1 MIIDQGDKEVQNT
14 SLNKYALACALV
26 ASMVSIVSGYDT
38 GVMSGAMI
46 FIKEDLGISDT
57 QQEILAGI
65 LNTYHV
71 LSSRFYDLAGL
82 PSGILKKGREVLLTG
97 CYLRTTAESSGH
109 PRLLPTEYLV
119 ILLDENQDDDAML
132 LGAQFCSDS
141 FSSISLEAVNN
152 GASYSLYARIENI
165 ESAEIR
171 GNFGTSQRKQITLV
185 DGDGVALN
193 FFLWSE
199 QVLLANL
206 FRVGCMLALDKPYVA
221 SSAECGIQTN
231 EEFCLEYGSA
241 TQLYLVP
248 YIQHEEQLE
257 ELLMSIGRA
266 ILKDPKILLLDE
278 ATSALDA
285 ECACIDTNLCI
296 CMFFLNLGDF
306 LVQKLGEGVKGVYIS
321 IDVDCLDPAFAPG
334 VSHIEPGGLSFRDVL
349 NILHNLQGDVVA
361 GDVVELNPQR
371 DTVDGMTAM
380 VAAKLVREMVAKIA
394 K

>member
-1 MIIDQGDKEVQNT
+1 MNYFSSIAKEEHVPYNI
-14 SLNKYALACALV
+14 AL
-26 ASMVSIVSGYDT
+26 
-38 GVMSGAMI
+38 
-46 FIKEDLGISDT
+46 K
-57 QQEILAGI
+57 
-65 LNTYHV
+65 
-71 LSSRFYDLAGL
+71 
-82 PSGILKKGREVLLTG
+82 
-97 CYLRTTAESSGH
+97 
-109 PRLLPTEYLV
+109 EYLV
-119 ILLDENQDDDAML
+119 ILLDENRDDDAML

-334 VSHIEPGGLSFRDVL
+334 VFHIEPGGLSFRDVL

-380 VAAKLVREMVAKIA
+380 VAAKLVREMAAKIA

>member
-1 MIIDQGDKEVQNT
+1 MVFFPFTRKHALTSFFID
-14 SLNKYALACALV
+14 Y
-26 ASMVSIVSGYDT
+26 
-38 GVMSGAMI
+38 
-46 FIKEDLGISDT
+46 
-57 QQEILAGI
+57 
-65 LNTYHV
+65 
-71 LSSRFYDLAGL
+71 
-82 PSGILKKGREVLLTG
+82 
-97 CYLRTTAESSGH
+97 
-109 PRLLPTEYLV
+109 
-119 ILLDENQDDDAML
+119 
-132 LGAQFCSDS
+132 
-141 FSSISLEAVNN
+141 
-152 GASYSLYARIENI
+152 RIENI

-334 VSHIEPGGLSFRDVL
+334 VSHIEPGGLSFRDVVKGL
-349 NILHNLQGDVVA
+349 YNHLSIIFCCRVYSDS
-361 GDVVELNPQR
+361 
-371 DTVDGMTAM
+371 
-380 VAAKLVREMVAKIA
+380 AKIVA
-394 K
+394 RTLTRLGFKNSWTIGDGFSGGKGWLQSRLGTDSYKFSFAEVLSPSRIIPAGVKSFGTTSRQSSQKLLPGAD